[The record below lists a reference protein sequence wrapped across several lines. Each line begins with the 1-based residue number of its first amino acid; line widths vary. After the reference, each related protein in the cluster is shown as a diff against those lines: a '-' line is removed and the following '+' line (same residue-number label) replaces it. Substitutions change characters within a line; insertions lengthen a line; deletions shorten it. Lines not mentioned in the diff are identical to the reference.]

1 MILRTLTLA
10 AAAQGLALTRSRPR
24 TRLQAEKPA
33 WADAVKDEAVAE
45 DVARRSVARCV
56 VAWRRSWACCRPAG
70 GAPPYASCAGRSVS
84 SMGRQS

>member
-1 MILRTLTLA
+1 MILRTLALA

-45 DVARRSVARCV
+45 DVVAD
-56 VAWRRSWACCRPAG
+56 SPSLFDFFG
-70 GAPPYASCAGRSVS
+70 GALSREFSLYLH
-84 SMGRQS
+84 